1 MERNPPNPFAPL
13 ALALAAGTL
22 LGLPACTTMPATP
35 PPDMA
40 QCNPE
45 AAGWAIGRA
54 PTDDVLERIRVDTGS
69 RTVRVLHEG
78 DVVTMEFLAGRV
90 NVTLN
95 ERDAIVGVS
104 CG

>member
-1 MERNPPNPFAPL
+1 RDRPSPSAPL
-13 ALALAAGTL
+13 WHAPAAATL
-22 LGLPACTTMPATP
+22 FGPPACTTRPATP